1 VEEPLGL
8 NMHQTLVQRFLHR
21 TSAARVQCDPW
32 AYLAVVDGPGFIFPD
47 PTGFFPV
54 FFTPVSAVAAVGC
67 AGCMVISFAREVPG
81 DGSAATTWLP
91 WSEGLALD
99 EGIGGVQLVMG
110 PAHRD
115 LSGCSVH
122 RTEHF

>member
-8 NMHQTLVQRFLHR
+8 DVHQTLVQRFLHR
-21 TSAARVQCDPW
+21 MSVACVQCDPW
-32 AYLAVVDGPGFIFPD
+32 AYLAVVDGPGFIFPN

-54 FFTPVSAVAAVGC
+54 FFTPVSPVAAAGC
-67 AGCMVISFAREVPG
+67 AGCKVISFAREVPG
-81 DGSAATTWLP
+81 DGSAATTRLP
-91 WSEGLALD
+91 WSEGSALD
-99 EGIGGVQLVMG
+99 EGIGGAQLVTG

-122 RTEHF
+122 WTEHC

>member
-1 VEEPLGL
+1 MEEPPGL
-8 NMHQTLVQRFLHR
+8 DAHQTLAQRFLHR
-21 TSAARVQCDPW
+21 TSAVHVQCDPW

-54 FFTPVSAVAAVGC
+54 FFTPVSAVAAAGC

-81 DGSAATTWLP
+81 DGSMVTIRLSWL
-91 WSEGLALD
+91 EGLALD
-99 EGIGGVQLVMG
+99 EGIGGAQLVMG

-122 RTEHF
+122 RTECC